1 MRILA
6 DENCPRNLVEA
17 LDEIGHDIVW
27 IRTDS
32 PGVKDP
38 AILARAQRENRI
50 IITFDKDFGELA
62 FRHKLPAESGIIFC
76 RLHGLS
82 PAKLVETVLAALANQ
97 DSWAG
102 LFTVIA
108 EDRVRVVPL
117 TTTSDKDDTGDTDQ

>member
-6 DENCPRNLVEA
+6 DENCPRNLVDV
-17 LDEIGHDIVW
+17 LDELGHDVVW

-50 IITFDKDFGELA
+50 VLTFDKDFGELA
-62 FRHKLPAESGIIFC
+62 FRHKLPAQSGIIFC

-82 PAKLVETVLAALANQ
+82 PAKLVEIVLAALANQ

-108 EDRVRVVPL
+108 EDRIRVVPL
-117 TTTSDKDDTGDTDQ
+117 MTESDNDDKSE

>member
-6 DENCPRNLVEA
+6 DENCPRNLVDA
-17 LDEIGHDIVW
+17 LDELGHDVVW

-50 IITFDKDFGELA
+50 VLTFDKDFGELA
-62 FRHKLPAESGIIFC
+62 FRHKLPAQSGIILC
-76 RLHGLS
+76 RLYGLS
-82 PAKLVETVLAALANQ
+82 PAKLVEIVLTALANQ

-102 LFTVIA
+102 LFTVIT
-108 EDRVRVVPL
+108 EDRIRVVPL
-117 TTTSDKDDTGDTDQ
+117 MTESDNDDKSE

>member
-17 LDEIGHDIVW
+17 LEEQGHHIVW
-27 IRTDS
+27 IRIDS

-38 AILARAQRENRI
+38 AILERAQRENRI

-62 FRHKLPAESGIIFC
+62 FRHKLPAQSGIIFC

-82 PAKLVETVLAALANQ
+82 PSALVKTVLTALENQ

-102 LFTVIA
+102 LFTVIT
-108 EDRVRVVPL
+108 EDRVRVIPL
-117 TTTSDKDDTGDTDQ
+117 NDQHIKVQRQN